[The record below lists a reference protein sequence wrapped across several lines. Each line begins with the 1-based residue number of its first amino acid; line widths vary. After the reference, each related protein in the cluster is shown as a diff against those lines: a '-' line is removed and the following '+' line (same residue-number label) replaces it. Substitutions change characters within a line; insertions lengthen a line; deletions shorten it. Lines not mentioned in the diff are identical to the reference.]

1 MFKNFITALSLF
13 LLVQTFSGVNARC
26 VTDDECMYPI
36 RNLELSCLL
45 KIYLGPLDKV
55 CCPRMAGDGNNNG
68 CMIPLS
74 TGRFADEN
82 VLPLT
87 AILVPLTVH
96 EANLNFAVSYP
107 RPHAVQAL
115 EPVNTYPNP
124 SSSRSTTPA
133 DLELADRLVLCTTA
147 VNKR

>member
-82 VLPLT
+82 VLPYCPRGQLEFCCV
-87 AILVPLTVH
+87 VP
-96 EANLNFAVSYP
+96 
-107 RPHAVQAL
+107 
-115 EPVNTYPNP
+115 
-124 SSSRSTTPA
+124 PA
-133 DLELADRLVLCTTA
+133 ACCTGS
-147 VNKR
+147 